1 MAVAEIPLQSPP
13 ERVNVLGVGVSVI
26 DMGTAVSKVIA
37 GADEPQHAGYV
48 TITGVHGVIE
58 SQRDTEL
65 KKVYN
70 QSFLSTPDGMP
81 MVWVGRTLGHQK
93 ISRVYG
99 PDLMLEISKASANTQ
114 RGHYYFGGKD
124 GVASQLK
131 TDLEKRFEG
140 LNVVGTMT
148 PPFRSMTAEE
158 DRNLFEE
165 LQKIG

>member
-81 MVWVGRTLGHQK
+81 MVWVGRN
-93 ISRVYG
+93 G
-99 PDLMLEISKASANTQ
+99 PDLMLEISKSSANTH

-124 GVASQLK
+124 GVADKLK

-148 PPFRSMTAEE
+148 PPFRSMT
-158 DRNLFEE
+158 
-165 LQKIG
+165 G